1 MLVSGTWWKN
11 LGQNVHGI
19 FIFCF
24 RHCYCQAH
32 TIHFQRKK
40 DVLTIICFVLQNTD
54 KLDQVPEFSFL
65 FFFLFSLN
73 VKGIPFTLNKGE
85 MRKESLT
92 GYWEF
97 NTQIPSKLYGVLLR
111 ITLHT

>member
-1 MLVSGTWWKN
+1 MDKMFTGFLSFVSGIVIVKPT
-11 LGQNVHGI
+11 LST
-19 FIFCF
+19 F
-24 RHCYCQAH
+24 RGKRMSLQ
-32 TIHFQRKK
+32 
-40 DVLTIICFVLQNTD
+40 LFVLYYKTLISLIRYPN
-54 KLDQVPEFSFL
+54 FL
-65 FFFLFSLN
+65 FFFSFLFSLN

-85 MRKESLT
+85 MRKASLT